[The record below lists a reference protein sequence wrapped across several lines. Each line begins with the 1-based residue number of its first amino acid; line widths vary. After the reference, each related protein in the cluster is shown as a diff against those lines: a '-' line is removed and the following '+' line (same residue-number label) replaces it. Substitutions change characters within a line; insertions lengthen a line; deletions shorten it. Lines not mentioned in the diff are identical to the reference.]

1 VRKSKIKFRIKHAI
15 KHWRALFKRRRNRAT
30 FICITGSSAK
40 SSTTVMVSHIL
51 SGVAPVYTQ
60 VFRNTLR
67 PHVKM
72 LGKIPPSHRY
82 VVCETGAD
90 RHRSLQPMITLLRPS
105 SFKRAVMRAGLS
117 DVKPYCL
124 RHTISTELRARGVPE
139 WEVVGM
145 LGHRRSGLRTSE
157 RYARYRPDYLSQA
170 ASAIDDY
177 FSEMKE
183 RYRELLPEGL
193 FEPLRA
199 KSVLVLQP
207 TPEKSPEKVVG
218 AGRIELPTPAMST
231 QCSKARRLRLL
242 EKRFHFLGWLKAYE
256 RSSPPSS

>member
-1 VRKSKIKFRIKHAI
+1 VEQCQADPRSDSASERVVQRGPGRNDTLFAEGHSTAADKTLQRRQGADVRKSKIKFRIKHAI

-40 SSTTVMVSHIL
+40 SSTTVMLSHIL

-90 RHRSLQPMITLLRPS
+90 RHRSLQPMI
-105 SFKRAVMRAGLS
+105 
-117 DVKPYCL
+117 
-124 RHTISTELRARGVPE
+124 
-139 WEVVGM
+139 
-145 LGHRRSGLRTSE
+145 
-157 RYARYRPDYLSQA
+157 
-170 ASAIDDY
+170 
-177 FSEMKE
+177 
-183 RYRELLPEGL
+183 
-193 FEPLRA
+193 
-199 KSVLVLQP
+199 
-207 TPEKSPEKVVG
+207 
-218 AGRIELPTPAMST
+218 ELPTPAMST